1 MRTPVD
7 RFLLERHYAEG
18 LIPSSPANRVT
29 LVRRAFLDL
38 LGLPPTPEQVAT
50 FVNDARPGAWKRLVD
65 RLLTSPHY
73 GERMA
78 IYWLD
83 VVRYAD
89 SNGYHSDEARQ
100 IAPSRDYVIKSFN
113 NNLRFDRFVTEQLA
127 GDLLPKAD
135 ATQKVASGFNMLL
148 QTTRAGN

>member
-1 MRTPVD
+1 M
-7 RFLLERHYAEG
+7 
-18 LIPSSPANRVT
+18 T

-38 LGLPPTPEQVAT
+38 LGLPPTPEQVDA

-89 SNGYHSDEARQ
+89 SNGYHSDEAPWQ
-100 IAPSRDYVIKSFN
+100 LSQDGPAFAFTLPLLGS
-113 NNLRFDRFVTEQLA
+113 VTME
-127 GDLLPKAD
+127 
-135 ATQKVASGFNMLL
+135 
-148 QTTRAGN
+148 